1 MHRFGIHR
9 QRIEVEQNR
18 FIQDN
23 QNNRTDPIIGC
34 IFKEIQIENNNLK
47 TEQRMEEEK
56 EEISANEFQMVA
68 RSKKEAYD
76 VLTSQGLYYLP
87 PIEST
92 RADFAADVI
101 AGSKNVRL

>member
-1 MHRFGIHR
+1 
-9 QRIEVEQNR
+9 
-18 FIQDN
+18 
-23 QNNRTDPIIGC
+23 
-34 IFKEIQIENNNLK
+34 
-47 TEQRMEEEK
+47 
-56 EEISANEFQMVA
+56 MVA

-92 RADFAADVI
+92 RADFVSDVI

>member
-1 MHRFGIHR
+1 MHRFGIHW

-23 QNNRTDPIIGC
+23 QNNRIDPIISC
-34 IFKEIQIENNNLK
+34 IFKEIHIENNNLK
-47 TEQRMEEEK
+47 TEQRMEGEK

-76 VLTSQGLYYLP
+76 VLASQGLYYLP

-92 RADFAADVI
+92 RADFVADVI